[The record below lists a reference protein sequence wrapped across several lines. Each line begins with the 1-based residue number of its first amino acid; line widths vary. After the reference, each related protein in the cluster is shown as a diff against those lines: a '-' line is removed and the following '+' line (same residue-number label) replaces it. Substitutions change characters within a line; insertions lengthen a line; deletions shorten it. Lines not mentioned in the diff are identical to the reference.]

1 LSILRDSPAEKRVR
15 AMQTQ
20 GKQALTRKVGLLGG
34 SSDRLARKGLSE
46 PSLTRR
52 SSTTGNLDPLFLF
65 ACHVK
70 WSRQRNLRAY
80 EALVA
85 GLDDSD
91 RGIRAIA
98 EMMLHRG
105 SPRPPRE
112 GRGAYT
118 E

>member
-1 LSILRDSPAEKRVR
+1 
-15 AMQTQ
+15 MQTQ
-20 GKQALTRKVGLLGG
+20 GKQAVTRKVGGLGG
-34 SSDRLARKGLSE
+34 ISDRLARAGLSE
-46 PSLTRR
+46 LSLTRR
-52 SSTTGNLDPLFLF
+52 SSTTGNQDPLFLF
-65 ACHVK
+65 ACYVEWH
-70 WSRQRNLRAY
+70 RQRNLRAY

-91 RGIRAIA
+91 KGIRAIA

-112 GRGAYT
+112 GRGAYP